1 MYHLLHLINT
11 KYPTIRGGFIHVP
24 FLPEQTI
31 DKPTFASMSLEAITD
46 SLFYM
51 IEAKS
56 KNARRYSTTRWHN
69 PLINRSV
76 EQNHFDF
83 CSTLKTDK
91 RRNRSNSFGNKPKFS
106 KN

>member
-1 MYHLLHLINT
+1 MTINYLQRFLIQQEPLYVRYYVSLTTLINT

-51 IEAKS
+51 IEAAVKR
-56 KNARRYSTTRWHN
+56 KKIFNYKVAQ
-69 PLINRSV
+69 PIN
-76 EQNHFDF
+76 
-83 CSTLKTDK
+83 
-91 RRNRSNSFGNKPKFS
+91 
-106 KN
+106 

>member
-51 IEAKS
+51 IEAAVKR
-56 KNARRYSTTRWHN
+56 KKIFNYKVAQ
-69 PLINRSV
+69 PIINRSV

-83 CSTLKTDK
+83 VP
-91 RRNRSNSFGNKPKFS
+91 RSNR
-106 KN
+106 

>member
-51 IEAKS
+51 IEA
-56 KNARRYSTTRWHN
+56 
-69 PLINRSV
+69 
-76 EQNHFDF
+76 E
-83 CSTLKTDK
+83 
-91 RRNRSNSFGNKPKFS
+91 
-106 KN
+106 

>member
-51 IEAKS
+51 IEAAVKTQ
-56 KNARRYSTTRWHN
+56 KIFNYKVAQ
-69 PLINRSV
+69 PIN
-76 EQNHFDF
+76 
-83 CSTLKTDK
+83 
-91 RRNRSNSFGNKPKFS
+91 
-106 KN
+106 